1 MKKVSIIG
9 VGKVGISLCAVLL
22 NSKFSVFISDKDK
35 NLINKY
41 KKKEFPF
48 YEPGVKKIISQN
60 FNKLTFCDNSRDLI
74 KKTDTTFIVV
84 PTNSNIYGG
93 FSNKH
98 ILQVFNSIK
107 EELIK
112 KKRFHTFALV
122 STVVP
127 GSSSLQII
135 PYIEKITKKKINK
148 SFGFCYNP
156 SFIAQGEILKGI
168 THPVFS
174 IIGYSSKRSLKVIKD
189 INKSIIMND
198 SKILGMSLTEAEIT
212 KLASNTYET
221 MRLSFIN
228 MIAQISNEIGDTNV
242 DNITNALTFRFKK
255 KFFKAATPYG
265 GPCWPRDNIA
275 LSSLINQINLKDSIP
290 NAIGTFNN
298 HHSEYLK
305 SLLKDLLKKKKLKL
319 GILGLAYKVGTPLI
333 TNSFSI
339 NLIKSILPH
348 TKNIIGY
355 DPLVSKDIEKIIKS
369 KKFKHTNNIKEIKM
383 CDVIII
389 VQPFTNINYKIF
401 SKKIIV
407 DLWRVVKNKDIIKS
421 TKYINFGNSK
431 NKEIS
436 KELSNKV
443 KKIII

>member
-135 PYIEKITKKKINK
+135 PYIEKITKKK
-148 SFGFCYNP
+148 
-156 SFIAQGEILKGI
+156 
-168 THPVFS
+168 
-174 IIGYSSKRSLKVIKD
+174 
-189 INKSIIMND
+189 
-198 SKILGMSLTEAEIT
+198 
-212 KLASNTYET
+212 
-221 MRLSFIN
+221 
-228 MIAQISNEIGDTNV
+228 
-242 DNITNALTFRFKK
+242 
-255 KFFKAATPYG
+255 
-265 GPCWPRDNIA
+265 
-275 LSSLINQINLKDSIP
+275 
-290 NAIGTFNN
+290 
-298 HHSEYLK
+298 
-305 SLLKDLLKKKKLKL
+305 
-319 GILGLAYKVGTPLI
+319 
-333 TNSFSI
+333 
-339 NLIKSILPH
+339 
-348 TKNIIGY
+348 
-355 DPLVSKDIEKIIKS
+355 
-369 KKFKHTNNIKEIKM
+369 
-383 CDVIII
+383 
-389 VQPFTNINYKIF
+389 
-401 SKKIIV
+401 
-407 DLWRVVKNKDIIKS
+407 
-421 TKYINFGNSK
+421 
-431 NKEIS
+431 
-436 KELSNKV
+436 
-443 KKIII
+443 